1 MVAETIMSTTA
12 RFQLLTI
19 RAMKP
24 KMRLHRERI
33 EMTAGP
39 TPGIDT
45 TQAPRG
51 VISARSLVDAVMAS
65 DDRVERHYLEAKS
78 DLALT
83 TKKDQAKLAKFILGA
98 ANRMPDKAAKAFE
111 GYAVM
116 VIGASADRCVGI
128 PPIETLV
135 IERAVLPYIGADG
148 PKWDLL
154 RVPVPN
160 SQNEVLLLVVDP
172 PQSGQG
178 PFICHKEGDGLLDGA
193 VYIRADGET
202 RQAKADEL
210 KALIR
215 RGESIAPSVDFE
227 VAIKGD
233 VVRATMD
240 HEVALDDY
248 IAAERQRLIS
258 ALPAHRR
265 PTHLHPDPVDARIVS
280 TETLADLL
288 TTANLAAAF
297 GSSPETRT
305 EEEYL
310 GAIDTWEQSTRDA
323 WPEAALRLVVLQLE
337 PVEIRLT
344 NRAQTF
350 FHDVELKIHLE
361 GAIQGVECEESEE
374 ELTIGDLGLPS
385 PPREWGPAPF
395 HFGIGLPNLAVPLA
409 SYRQPIP
416 NRIQWHNT
424 GSVDITFYVGDLRP
438 METDTCDD
446 GAFALLLLG
455 GTEDHVQGTWEITA
469 RGHHKVY
476 TGELRA
482 HIVDQDLTPELR
494 QVLGL
499 DD

>member
-12 RFQLLTI
+12 RFQLSTI

-24 KMRLHRERI
+24 RMRLHRERI
-33 EMTAGP
+33 EMTARP

-128 PPIETLV
+128 PPIETLA

-265 PTHLHPDPVDARIVS
+265 PTHLHPDPADARHR
-280 TETLADLL
+280 LH
-288 TTANLAAAF
+288 
-297 GSSPETRT
+297 
-305 EEEYL
+305 
-310 GAIDTWEQSTRDA
+310 RDA
-323 WPEAALRLVVLQLE
+323 RRSAHDGEPRCRVWLQPGDTHRGGVSRRDRHVGAVDPRRL
-337 PVEIRLT
+337 
-344 NRAQTF
+344 AGS
-350 FHDVELKIHLE
+350 
-361 GAIQGVECEESEE
+361 GA
-374 ELTIGDLGLPS
+374 
-385 PPREWGPAPF
+385 PPRRPLTGASRDQAYQPRTDV
-395 HFGIGLPNLAVPLA
+395 LP
-409 SYRQPIP
+409 R
-416 NRIQWHNT
+416 R
-424 GSVDITFYVGDLRP
+424 
-438 METDTCDD
+438 
-446 GAFALLLLG
+446 
-455 GTEDHVQGTWEITA
+455 GT
-469 RGHHKVY
+469 
-476 TGELRA
+476 
-482 HIVDQDLTPELR
+482 QDPP
-494 QVLGL
+494 
-499 DD
+499 